1 MARMHKIQF
10 EGLLQRN
17 VLGTFTVI
25 RGFADLRD
33 LAEVSIAMPYEGS
46 GFDEGHGYQRSIDE
60 DHVEDIKRFLK
71 QGRYRFFPEIILSLR
86 SRSDTETVPVVS
98 LRKKGRSKIDGT
110 YVVTVDVK
118 SLNESSDKPIR
129 RIDGNH
135 RLEAAVRFAN
145 EQPRSAT
152 FKDFTTAPFCFV
164 ILDSNRPQDDD
175 LAEAM
180 LFNFIN
186 SKALPLVS
194 EHSLSVLM
202 SDDGTAAE
210 RFAEDR
216 QVFLTRLIRDSVL
229 GWPEGFYDTMRKSPL
244 SRLYSTAK
252 VLLRTGGFS
261 TDTLQSTQNETKSLF
276 DPVSD
281 LATRLRDAH
290 ESFVLSEAFL
300 PIACEV
306 YVRHTLSDAAKGA
319 NTRQAR
325 VVRAERWLRDF
336 AQWFEKLGGTDL
348 PIPSDPTLLWE
359 VFKRSYESRAKSVFI
374 AMSFRDDKTLK
385 DVREAMDEAIAH
397 FNRAHP
403 NTPLKPVRVD
413 EQKGASYEIP
423 ARVFQDIEKSGLV
436 IADLTDERPNVYC
449 EVGYAKS
456 RGIPFILTFHK
467 KKSSRKTAPWDQE
480 DEAGNKVHFDLAPF
494 RRVTYDNPLDLRD
507 QLAAELTAFFDSQS

>member
-1 MARMHKIQF
+1 MSPARRKIQF
-10 EGLLQRN
+10 QGLLKRN

-46 GFDEGHGYQRSIDE
+46 GLDEGRGYQRSIDE

-86 SRSDTETVPVVS
+86 SKSEGETVPVVS

-110 YVVTVDVK
+110 YVATIDVK
-118 SLNESSDKPIR
+118 SLHETSDKPIR

-135 RLEAAVRFAN
+135 RLEAAVRFAK
-145 EQPRSAT
+145 EQPKSAT

-210 RFAEDR
+210 RFGEDR

-229 GWPEGFYDTMRKSPL
+229 GWPEGFYDTMGKSPL
-244 SRLYSTAK
+244 SRLYSTAR
-252 VLLRTGGFS
+252 VLLRPGAVS
-261 TDTLQSTQNETKSLF
+261 AAALDSTQAETKGLF

-300 PIACEV
+300 PIACEI
-306 YVRHTLSDAAKGA
+306 YVRHSRVDAAQGA

-325 VVRAERWLRDF
+325 L
-336 AQWFEKLGGTDL
+336 
-348 PIPSDPTLLWE
+348 
-359 VFKRSYESRAKSVFI
+359 
-374 AMSFRDDKTLK
+374 
-385 DVREAMDEAIAH
+385 
-397 FNRAHP
+397 
-403 NTPLKPVRVD
+403 
-413 EQKGASYEIP
+413 
-423 ARVFQDIEKSGLV
+423 
-436 IADLTDERPNVYC
+436 
-449 EVGYAKS
+449 
-456 RGIPFILTFHK
+456 
-467 KKSSRKTAPWDQE
+467 
-480 DEAGNKVHFDLAPF
+480 
-494 RRVTYDNPLDLRD
+494 
-507 QLAAELTAFFDSQS
+507 